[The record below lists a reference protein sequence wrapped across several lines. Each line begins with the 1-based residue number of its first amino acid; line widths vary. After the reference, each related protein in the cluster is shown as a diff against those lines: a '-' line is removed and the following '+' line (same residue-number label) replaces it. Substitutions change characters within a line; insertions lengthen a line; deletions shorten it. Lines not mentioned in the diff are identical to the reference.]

1 MDTEAKLAFLQ
12 ACVERYLEAPGC
24 NNSSRVTALAKL
36 RWALDESKKPTEGE
50 NG

>member
-1 MDTEAKLAFLQ
+1 MDTEQKLQFLQ

-24 NNSSRVTALAKL
+24 NNQSRITAIEKL
-36 RWALDESKKPTEGE
+36 RWALEETRKESG